1 MTKEQLITY
10 LETVREA
17 EHAVQAI
24 NEVLEVCDSE
34 LRCIASPVP
43 PLKPEATKVN
53 LPKEYASSGAA
64 NVGCF
69 FTVILFFIYCILIG
83 WPAYDFFNV
92 QSPFAAPF
100 IVLISAVCAFFTVH
114 YILQH
119 FDQKRYSKEY
129 EQALAEAQYQTERAI
144 LRYEENLIAY
154 HKALSIPTATT
165 DKMTSLYQ
173 AQQGYLTQA
182 QERLSHLY
190 DQDIVYPSFRNLV
203 AVSQICEYL
212 KMGISDTLD
221 GPTGAYAQYMND
233 VHTQMICTSI
243 AELKQAVVGAIHSL
257 QASLIN
263 ELHTINANVN
273 EARLSFS
280 RDIGQLNSNIMSM
293 QHAVGSQL
301 EAQYKIAAQHLS
313 TIDQNLAITAHN
325 QYIQQR
331 FDKIDT
337 YLLKA
342 PVRPS

>member
-1 MTKEQLITY
+1 MTKEQLINY

-24 NEVLEVCDSE
+24 NEVIDVYKYE

-43 PLKPEATKVN
+43 PVKPEPVKIN
-53 LPKEYASSGAA
+53 LPKEHISSRSA
-64 NVGCF
+64 NVGCV
-69 FTVILFFIYCILIG
+69 FTVPLFIFYCILIG
-83 WPAYDFFNV
+83 WPAYDIFNV
-92 QSPFAAPF
+92 QSPIAPLF
-100 IVLISAVCAFFTVH
+100 IILISAVSSFFTVR

-129 EQALAEAQYQTERAI
+129 ESALAEAQHQTKQAE
-144 LRYEENLIAY
+144 LRYEENMIAY
-154 HKALSIPTATT
+154 QKAHSISTATT
-165 DKMTSLYQ
+165 EKLTFLCQ
-173 AQQGYLTQA
+173 IQQDYLTQA

-190 DQDIVYPSFRNLV
+190 NQDIVYPSFRNLI

-212 KMGISDTLD
+212 KMGISDTLE

-243 AELKQAVVGAIHSL
+243 ADLKQAVVGAIHSL
-257 QASLIN
+257 QVTLVN
-263 ELHTINANVN
+263 ELHTINATVN
-273 EARLSFS
+273 EARTSFS
-280 RDIGQLNSNIMSM
+280 RDISQLNSNITAM
-293 QHAVGSQL
+293 QHAIGSQL
-301 EAQYKIAAQHLS
+301 ETQYKIASQHLS

-337 YLLKA
+337 YLLQA
-342 PVRPS
+342 PIRPS